1 MEESVTDQTGAA
13 GPGSGPSGRP
23 AGPDSAGAEKDR
35 VVELLGAEWS
45 IIADLLAG
53 LDDAAWSLSALPGWD
68 VHDVLA
74 HLIGTERMLAG
85 KQPPDPAGINAGAHV
100 RNAIGQANE
109 AWVVALRDRPHSDL
123 LDDFRVVT
131 ADRLASL
138 RAMSAEE
145 FNAPSWTPAGQA
157 TYARFMQIRI
167 FDCWM
172 HEQDIRAA
180 TGIPGNES
188 GAAAEEALDEVV
200 KALGYIV
207 GKRCRAPDGSSVLIR
222 LTGPV
227 ERDLPVVVDGR
238 ARVVAAI
245 EGEPTA
251 SLALSSSLFCRLAGG
266 RDHAEATVGRIELG
280 GDSGLARQVAT
291 NLAYTI

>member
-1 MEESVTDQTGAA
+1 MRAA
-13 GPGSGPSGRP
+13 VE
-23 AGPDSAGAEKDR
+23 AEKDR
-35 VVELLGAEWS
+35 IVELLGAEWS
-45 IIADLLAG
+45 IICNLLAG
-53 LDDAAWSLSALPGWD
+53 LDDPAWSRPVLPGWD
-68 VHDVLA
+68 VHDVLG

-85 KQPPDPAGINAGAHV
+85 EQLPDPAGMHAGAHV
-100 RNAIGQANE
+100 RNAVGEANE
-109 AWVVALRDRPHSDL
+109 TWVVALRDRPHRDL
-123 LDDFRVVT
+123 LDDFRTVT
-131 ADRLASL
+131 ADRLAKL
-138 RAMSAEE
+138 RAMSPEE

-180 TGIPGNES
+180 VGIPGNES
-188 GAAAEEALDEVV
+188 GPAAEEALDEVV

-207 GKRCRAPDGSSVLIR
+207 GKRGRAPDGSSILIR

-227 ERDLPVVVDGR
+227 RRDLPVVVDGR

-245 EGEPTA
+245 AGEPTA
-251 SLALSSSLFCRLAGG
+251 SLALSSSLFFRLVGG
-266 RDHAEATVGRIELG
+266 RDQAEAALGTIELG
-280 GDSGLARQVAT
+280 GDTGLARQLAM

>member
-1 MEESVTDQTGAA
+1 VTGSDQ
-13 GPGSGPSGRP
+13 
-23 AGPDSAGAEKDR
+23 DLAEKSR
-35 VVELLGAEWS
+35 VVELLAQEWAV
-45 IIADLLAG
+45 INDLLAG
-53 LDDAAWSLSALPGWD
+53 LSDQDWSREALPGWD

-74 HLIGTERMLAG
+74 HIIGTERMLS
-85 KQPPDPAGINAGAHV
+85 GAEFPSAPVADLGTHV
-100 RNAIGQANE
+100 RNDIGKANE
-109 AWVVALRDRPHSDL
+109 AWVLALRERSHADL
-123 LDDFRVVT
+123 LADFRSVT
-131 ADRLASL
+131 AKRLASL

-157 TYARFMQIRI
+157 TYARFMSIRI

-180 TGIPGNES
+180 VGLPGNED
-188 GAAAEEALDEVV
+188 GPVAAEALAEVV
-200 KALGYIV
+200 LALGYII
-207 GKRCRAPDGSSVLIR
+207 GKKGCAPDGCSVLIR

-238 ARVVAAI
+238 ARVVPRI

-251 SLALSSSLFCRLAGG
+251 SLMLPSSLFLRLAGG
-266 RDHAEATVGRIELG
+266 REDAGKALGRIRLG
-280 GDSGLARQVAT
+280 GDEALGRQLAT

>member
-1 MEESVTDQTGAA
+1 MCAA
-13 GPGSGPSGRP
+13 
-23 AGPDSAGAEKDR
+23 AEAEKDR
-35 VVELLGAEWS
+35 VVELLGSEWS
-45 IIADLLAG
+45 IICNLLAG
-53 LDDAAWSLSALPGWD
+53 LDDRAWSRQALPGWD

-85 KQPPDPAGINAGAHV
+85 EQPPDPADIDAGTHV

-109 AWVVALRDRPHSDL
+109 TWVLALRERAHAEL
-123 LDDFRVVT
+123 LADFRRVA

-138 RAMSAEE
+138 RAMSTAD

-180 TGIPGNES
+180 AGIPGNES

-200 KALGYIV
+200 RALGYII
-207 GKRCRAPDGSSVLIR
+207 GKRGRAPDGSSVLIR
-222 LTGPV
+222 LTGPLK
-227 ERDLPVVVDGR
+227 RDLHVLVEGR
-238 ARVVAAI
+238 ARVVEHL
-245 EGEPTA
+245 EGGSTA
-251 SLALSSSLFCRLAGG
+251 SLALSSSLFFRLAGG
-266 RDHAEATVGRIELG
+266 REDAGAAVGRIELG
-280 GDSGLARQVAT
+280 GDTALARQLAT

>member
-1 MEESVTDQTGAA
+1 MGETTESV
-13 GPGSGPSGRP
+13 PGSADSKGRDSGE
-23 AGPDSAGAEKDR
+23 AEKNR

-45 IIADLLAG
+45 IIADLLAR
-53 LDDAAWSLSALPGWD
+53 LDNAAWSRPALPGWD

-85 KQPPDPAGINAGAHV
+85 EQPAGPADIDARAHV
-100 RNAIGQANE
+100 RNAIGEANE
-109 AWVVALRDRPHSDL
+109 AWVAALRDRPHADL
-123 LDDFRVVT
+123 LDDFRTVT

-138 RAMSAEE
+138 RAMSPEE

-172 HEQDIRAA
+172 HEQDIRAVV
-180 TGIPGNES
+180 GVPGNES

-207 GKRCRAPDGSSVLIR
+207 GKRGRAPDGSSVLIR

-227 ERDLPVVVDGR
+227 QRDLPVVVDGR

-251 SLALSSSLFCRLAGG
+251 SLALSSSLFFRLAGG
-266 RDHAEATVGRIELG
+266 RDTAEVAVSRIELG
-280 GDSGLARQVAT
+280 GDTGLARQVAT